1 MQRNCRFCG
10 ALVGEIPIFSIE
22 SQPSSAQSFSVNRID
37 VVNVIDIEIY
47 QCEACGLFQHFLP
60 AVPYYK
66 DVIRAIAYSDQMKS
80 FRINQLSEIIAK
92 YDLLDKPILEIGS
105 GRGEYL
111 DLFSTLG
118 CKKLHALEHGKKNF
132 SALLEGGYIA
142 HRAFPDEKFDNPW
155 SIHFEAIF
163 SFNFIE
169 HWPDIKTSLL
179 KARDLLSENGVGLF
193 EVPNFNYML
202 QNKIYSE
209 FTADHIYYFTE
220 ETFHRVLS
228 LSGFEIVEMKSV
240 WNNYILSA
248 EVRRRPLADLTLM
261 SSKKED
267 DKISL
272 INYLKRRS
280 GVTAVWGAGHQALS
294 VLSMIDAQNYVEFI
308 VDSAPFKQN
317 KFCPGTGIPVYGP
330 DYLLENI
337 PRTLIIM
344 AAAYSLEIVKFVQKK
359 YPSIEEVRIFDQNGL
374 H

>member
-1 MQRNCRFCG
+1 
-10 ALVGEIPIFSIE
+10 
-22 SQPSSAQSFSVNRID
+22 
-37 VVNVIDIEIY
+37 
-47 QCEACGLFQHFLP
+47 
-60 AVPYYK
+60 
-66 DVIRAIAYSDQMKS
+66 
-80 FRINQLSEIIAK
+80 
-92 YDLLDKPILEIGS
+92 
-105 GRGEYL
+105 
-111 DLFSTLG
+111 LG
-118 CKKLHALEHGKKNF
+118 CKKLHALEHGKENF

-317 KFCPGTGIPVYGP
+317 KLCPGTGIPVYGP